1 MDHRVSA
8 GTAGRALVA
17 GGAGFIG
24 SHLCRALLDRGYEV
38 LCVDSL
44 LTGHERNLHACWNEA
59 GFSFLRHDVTH
70 PLDAAALARA
80 RRGEGP
86 LALVFH
92 LASPASV
99 VDYLRLPLE
108 TMLVNSQGTHELL
121 ELARRCGARFLFAS
135 TSEVYGD
142 PLVHPQAEDYWGH
155 VNPNGVRSVYDES
168 KRFGEALVMHY
179 YRAQGLDA
187 RIVRIFNT
195 YGPHSRPGDGRV
207 VPNLLTQALRGEPL
221 TIYGDGSQTRS
232 FCYVSDL
239 VRGIMLAML
248 TAGTTGDVFNL
259 GNPDEYSINLFAD
272 VIERLF
278 GTGAG
283 RDYRPLPV
291 DDPTRRRPDI
301 SKARR
306 ILGWEPHVGLE
317 NGLRRTAAWF
327 AALVNQAAP
336 SAHDR
341 KVMADG

>member
-1 MDHRVSA
+1 MDRRMSA
-8 GTAGRALVA
+8 GPAGRALVA

-38 LCVDSL
+38 LCVDTL
-44 LTGHERNLHACWNEA
+44 LTGHERNLHACWHEA
-59 GFSFLRHDVTH
+59 GFRFLRHDVTR
-70 PLDAAALARA
+70 PLDEGALAGA
-80 RRGEGP
+80 CGGEGP
-86 LALVFH
+86 LDLIFH

-108 TMLVNSQGTHELL
+108 TMLVNSRGTHELL

-142 PLVHPQAEDYWGH
+142 PLVHPQAEDYWGN

-179 YRAQGLDA
+179 YRAHGLDA

-221 TIYGDGSQTRS
+221 TIYGDGAQTRS

-278 GTGAG
+278 GIGAG